1 MRDEVKIHA
10 RERPLVGDIHQQP
23 AKREFIQIPSSGA
36 RELKYRPCKRPQFPR
51 IVSTFPRTKQLN
63 RQIFATGFFVCP
75 CWLLPLPVTQFDE
88 ALDRG
93 ANQGGGTVMI
103 TGLSYAWFVP
113 YRRDVKTAD
122 SSSRLSR
129 PSDFWPFF

>member
-1 MRDEVKIHA
+1 M
-10 RERPLVGDIHQQP
+10 
-23 AKREFIQIPSSGA
+23 
-36 RELKYRPCKRPQFPR
+36 
-51 IVSTFPRTKQLN
+51 
-63 RQIFATGFFVCP
+63 
-75 CWLLPLPVTQFDE
+75 TQFDE
-88 ALDRG
+88 ALDRRG

-129 PSDFWPFF
+129 PSDFGTVFLGDCHK